1 MEKIIAVVLVVWMA
15 FVVNAKPKTSTVDQA
30 VDLIAYFE
38 GFREKPYT
46 CPGGRKTIG
55 YGFTA
60 SKYTSRKSMAKTEAR
75 SILRELVEADMIWL
89 ETRSPNLTEP
99 QKVAVASFI
108 YNFGRNAYLNSTFRK
123 RLNAGKVEEAKAELL
138 KWNKA
143 GGKVLKG
150 LQRRRKVEAA
160 LL

>member
-1 MEKIIAVVLVVWMA
+1 MKIMLILIAVLMA
-15 FVVNAKPKTSTVDQA
+15 FTTNAKPKASTIDQA
-30 VDLIAYFE
+30 VDLIASFE

-60 SKYTSRKSMAKTEAR
+60 SKYTSRKSMTKMEAR

-89 ETRSPNLTEP
+89 ETRSNLTEP

-108 YNFGRNAYLNSTFRK
+108 YNSGRNAYLNSTFRK
-123 RLNAGKVEEAKAELL
+123 RLNAGKVEEAKVELL